1 MSVRARI
8 KILKCT
14 DFQDAE
20 DKVNDFLA
28 FNKEIQ
34 QLVNI
39 DYRLE
44 YNVVILEYNAG
55 VNNNMR
61 LSTTSSSSSTTIDEE
76 PSYDDSEPAS
86 NLVPVSPISTHPIT
100 YCLSLFLWW
109 WKHIDPE
116 SLMIAAAAAVE
127 PNMPTLPLKNP
138 AYSDLLS
145 STMPPTLE

>member
-8 KILKCT
+8 KILKCS

-55 VNNNMR
+55 INNNTNSK
-61 LSTTSSSSSTTIDEE
+61 LSTATTTIEE
-76 PSYDDSEPAS
+76 SSYDEGDGP
-86 NLVPVSPISTHPIT
+86 NMVPVSPVSTDLVT

-109 WKHIDPE
+109 WKQLDPE
-116 SLMIAAAAAVE
+116 SLMVAAAAAVD
-127 PNMPTLPLKNP
+127 PHIPTLPLKNP
-138 AYSDLLS
+138 GYERVLMS
-145 STMPPTLE
+145 SVPQTPE